1 MSQKGMPP
9 QEVQGVRRALGP
21 LVRALERRSA
31 ASLLLALGCVLAG
44 AGFSAFAPVLLA
56 GLVDELVTGGT
67 SVFLLVGLYA
77 VCLGLTRAA
86 GEGRSFFHARAEQGI
101 LHILTLNASRHI
113 LSLPMRFF
121 DRHPSGALVQT
132 LDNGLQGYRLLLQHG
147 VFTLL
152 PGFLEIAIMAAILFY
167 ALDAAF
173 LAVFGVC
180 ALLYGAVFAGGA
192 RKVLAASREVS
203 SARIEV
209 TSRFADSLR
218 NIETVK
224 AFSGEAEIDRRLD
237 EALLET
243 RRRWRR
249 FHGIR
254 LRNGLLV
261 TAIFSAGLLTVL
273 TLAAG
278 QISAGEMT
286 PGAFVLVSAYMLQ
299 IVRPIELLGYA
310 ARDLGQGAAFIERLT
325 AILQAAPETGEL
337 PGGAPPASGGMAVSL
352 SGVRYA
358 PDGEAPILSDVSL
371 EIEPGAK
378 IGVVG
383 ASGSGKSTLLR
394 LLLGFCVPHSGE
406 VRIDGG
412 PQIARRDEIAFIP
425 QTPGLFNDTLANNV
439 GFPDRFASEAAI
451 ELILRRVGLS
461 ALSVRNAGE
470 GGALVSG
477 GERQRAA
484 IARALMRRPR
494 LVLADEP
501 TSALDPETE
510 SRILA
515 ELMTG
520 FGEATLI
527 LASHRLR
534 TVRNMDRIIVMSQGR
549 VVESGTH
556 DALLAGG
563 GAYAQMWQI
572 QEGGQEA

>member
-1 MSQKGMPP
+1 MSQKGTPP
-9 QEVQGVRRALGP
+9 QEVRSVWRALGP
-21 LVRALERRSA
+21 LARALERRSA

-44 AGFSAFAPVLLA
+44 AGLSAFAPVVLA
-56 GLVDELVTGGT
+56 GLVDELVAGGA

-77 VCLGLTRAA
+77 ACLGLARAA
-86 GEGRSFFHARAEQGI
+86 GEGRTFFHARAEQDI
-101 LHILTLNASRHI
+101 LRVLTLNVSRHI
-113 LSLPMRFF
+113 LSLPMRLF

-132 LDNGLQGYRLLLQHG
+132 LENGLQGYRLLLQHG

-152 PGFLEIAIMAAILFY
+152 PGFLEIGIMAAILSY

-209 TSRFADSLR
+209 TTRFADSLR

-224 AFSGEAEIDRRLD
+224 AFSGEAEIEQRLD
-237 EALLET
+237 ETLLET

-261 TAIFSAGLLTVL
+261 TAIFAAGLLTVL

-278 QISAGEMT
+278 QIAAGEMT

-325 AILQAAPETGEL
+325 GILQAGPEAVDLRGEEI
-337 PGGAPPASGGMAVSL
+337 PASGGMGISLAQVS
-352 SGVRYA
+352 YA
-358 PDGEAPILSDVSL
+358 PDGKAPILSDVSL
-371 EIEPGAK
+371 EIGPGAK
-378 IGVVG
+378 IGLVG

-394 LLLGFCVPHSGE
+394 LLLGFCVPNSGE
-406 VRIDGG
+406 VRIDEV

-439 GFPDRFASEAAI
+439 GFPDRFASLESVDSV
-451 ELILRRVGLS
+451 LRRVGLS
-461 ALSVRNAGE
+461 ALSERKTGE

-477 GERQRAA
+477 GERQRVA

-534 TVRNMDRIIVMSQGR
+534 TVRHMDMIIVMSQGR

-556 DALLAGG
+556 DALLAAG
-563 GAYAQMWQI
+563 GAYAAMWQI
-572 QEGGQEA
+572 QEGGQV